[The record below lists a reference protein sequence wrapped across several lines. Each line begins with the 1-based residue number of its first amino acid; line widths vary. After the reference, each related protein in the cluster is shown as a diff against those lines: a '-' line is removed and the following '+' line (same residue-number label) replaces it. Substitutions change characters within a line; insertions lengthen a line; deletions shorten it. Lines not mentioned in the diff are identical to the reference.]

1 MVTDGQI
8 NNSDY
13 YGISIYNSQPTL
25 QRNKIINSPSGGA
38 FGIFCNYYGYPFVKD
53 NLIKGYGTSGVYC
66 VDHSGVYWLNS
77 TANNVIKTNQN
88 GLYLNNYSNAYL
100 GNNPYNGQNSIYSN
114 TGYDVKAISNSIA
127 YVQNTWWGVYPPNAS
142 KFYNDGNSTID
153 RTNPLAYDPNNSLN
167 LYVSNEPG
175 NNNLYS
181 PALNILSSENDDKKE
196 IEEQLDL
203 FKKNG
208 SNKDGMEALQ
218 KIERIFTQYARKDF
232 SEFSKKELRPLIKE
246 KDRLYPLL
254 LELEMHQLLIN
265 GNLKEAF
272 VINDQLEKEVNDKTA
287 NKLALFRKG
296 FIYLLEND
304 RAAAEKAFVEFI
316 SKYPEDEL
324 TTIVNYALGDKNSLN
339 KADISNQEEKTAPEG
354 FVLEDCYPNPF
365 NPSTTI
371 RYQIPQDGH
380 ISLKV
385 YDMLGREVAQL
396 VNEVKRAGE
405 YTVSFDGSKLSS
417 GVYIYKLVG
426 NNVNLS
432 KKMILM
438 K

>member
-1 MVTDGQI
+1 M
-8 NNSDY
+8 
-13 YGISIYNSQPTL
+13 
-25 QRNKIINSPSGGA
+25 
-38 FGIFCNYYGYPFVKD
+38 FCNYYGYPFVKD

-100 GNNPYNGQNSIYSN
+100 GNNQYNGQNSIDSN
-114 TGYDVKAISNSIA
+114 TGYDVKAIDNSIA
-127 YVQNTWWGVYPPNAS
+127 YVQSTWWGVYPPNTS
-142 KFYNDGNSTID
+142 KFYNDGSSTID
-153 RTNPLAYDPNNSLN
+153 RANPLTYDPNNSLN
-167 LYVSNEPG
+167 LFVVSDG
-175 NNNLYS
+175 GYNNS
-181 PALNILSSENDDKKE
+181 PSLTLNIQQSENDDKKE

-208 SNKDGMEALQ
+208 SNKEGMEALQ
-218 KIERIFTQYARKDF
+218 KIERLFTQYARKDF
-232 SEFSKKELRPLIKE
+232 IDFSKNELRPLIKE
-246 KDRLYPLL
+246 KDRLYLLL

-265 GNLKEAF
+265 GNLKEALS
-272 VINDQLEKEVNDKTA
+272 INNVLEKEVSDKTA

-296 FIYLLEND
+296 FIYLTEEKNKPE
-304 RAAAEKAFVEFI
+304 AEKVFNEFI
-316 SKYPEDEL
+316 TKYPEDEL
-324 TTIVNYALGDKNSLN
+324 TAIVNYTLGKPNDLN
-339 KADISNQEEKTAPEG
+339 KAVTFFEEEKRAPEG
-354 FVLEDCYPNPF
+354 FVLDDCYPNPF
-365 NPSTTI
+365 NPTTTI
-371 RYQIPQDGH
+371 RYHIPQDGH

-396 VNEVKRAGE
+396 VNEHKKAGE
-405 YTVSFDGSKLSS
+405 YTVGFDGSKLSS
-417 GVYIYKLVG
+417 GVYIYKLIG